1 MTNTLLPPTLSDELL
16 MAYAD
21 GQLDAQAD
29 ADAASIAAVE
39 SAIVA
44 DAEIAAKVEAFMM
57 SAALLQ
63 PSQARDA
70 HEPNDSLAEPSL
82 TFDSSFTRPH
92 LSPANESVTA
102 ALQHRPA
109 ANQSWFAMVAT
120 VTCMAVGVVAYF
132 VGQSQGGAGEP
143 AVMAS
148 SGLTLGTGSQ
158 DQALWQ
164 RALSNQPSGTQ
175 ASLSGSRTVQLLAS
189 VRDGQGRLCREFSIQ
204 AGPVGAGAGE
214 AGLAGIACAD
224 APSGQPSGNQQWQ
237 LQFAVATPSN
247 SSYTPA
253 SSTQLLDAYAAA
265 IGAGKPLAAQEEAQA
280 LAALKK

>member
-1 MTNTLLPPTLSDELL
+1 MTSTLLPPTLSDELL

-21 GQLDAQAD
+21 GQLDAQG
-29 ADAASIAAVE
+29 DAASIAAVE
-39 SAIVA
+39 SAILA
-44 DAEIAAKVEAFMM
+44 DAGIAAKVEAFMM

-63 PSQARDA
+63 PAQTNNKLDSHNNTAADA
-70 HEPNDSLAEPSL
+70 
-82 TFDSSFTRPH
+82 SFTRPQ
-92 LSPANESVTA
+92 LSPVSESVTA
-102 ALQHRPA
+102 AQQHRPA

-204 AGPVGAGAGE
+204 AGAAE
-214 AGLAGIACAD
+214 AGLAGIACAGT
-224 APSGQPSGNQQWQ
+224 PSGQPSANQQWQ
-237 LQFAVATPSN
+237 LQFAAATPSN
-247 SSYTPA
+247 SGYTPA

-280 LAALKK
+280 LATLKK